1 MSSAG
6 SPAMISRLDTI
17 VPCERHATPTA
28 RGFHTGMSDRQLLL
42 RSEAAGCTDGAAPAA
57 PEAYPSVAAR
67 PNAKLIGALA
77 LGHLVVD
84 ANQGALPALLPFL
97 KVAHGLSY
105 TAAGALILAG
115 NVASSMV
122 QPVFGYFTDRQA
134 RRWIL
139 PIGVL
144 LSGFGLALTGV
155 ARGFSS
161 LLALF
166 VLLSLGNAAYHPEG
180 FKATAGL
187 SGDRKATA
195 LSWFSLGGNIGFA
208 LGPAIVAA
216 IVTEL
221 GLYGSLGMTLPAV
234 VAALVLTA
242 VLPGLNTA
250 AAQAPVRPSAP
261 PAPAMRRAMVVLMVV
276 VMLRSW
282 VQLGFV
288 TYMPFYYVDYLKE
301 APSHVGTLLFVFL
314 GCGALGTVLAG
325 PLADRIGAR
334 PLILGAFMLSVPLA
348 VLFLLTRGGTALL
361 VLGLF
366 GAVLT
371 STFPMTV
378 LLGQE
383 YMPRNAGLASGLVV
397 GFAIGTG
404 GLGVGVLGWMADRF
418 GLTTV
423 LWTCALLPVTGLAAA
438 LFLPRSGLDSGS
450 AAEKRFRN
458 LL

>member
-1 MSSAG
+1 MN
-6 SPAMISRLDTI
+6 
-17 VPCERHATPTA
+17 
-28 RGFHTGMSDRQLLL
+28 DRQLFL

-57 PEAYPSVAAR
+57 PESYPSIVAR
-67 PNAKLIGALA
+67 PNTRLIGVLA
-77 LGHLVVD
+77 LGHLIVD
-84 ANQGALPALLPFL
+84 ANQGALPALLPLL
-97 KVAHGLSY
+97 KVALGLSY

-115 NVASSMV
+115 NLASSMI
-122 QPVFGYFTDRQA
+122 QPVFGYFTDRRA

-155 ARGFSS
+155 ARSFPMLMGF
-161 LLALF
+161 F

-180 FKATAGL
+180 FQATAGL

-195 LSWFSLGGNIGFA
+195 LSWFSLGGNLGFA
-208 LGPAIVAA
+208 LGPPVVAA
-216 IVTEL
+216 ITTEF
-221 GLYGSLGMTLPAV
+221 GLYGTIGMFLPAIL
-234 VAALVLTA
+234 AALVLTA
-242 VLPGLNTA
+242 VLPGLNIA
-250 AAQAPVRPSAP
+250 AAVVPVHPSAP
-261 PAPAMRRAMVVLMVV
+261 SAPATRRAMAVLMVV

-288 TYMPFYYVDYLKE
+288 TYMPFYLVDYLKE
-301 APSHVGTLLFVFL
+301 APSLVGMLLFVFL
-314 GCGALGTVLAG
+314 GAGALGTVVAG

-348 VLFLLTRGGTALL
+348 MLFLLTQGGTALF

-366 GAVLT
+366 GAVLM

-378 LLGQE
+378 VLAQE

-404 GLGVGVLGWMADRF
+404 GLGVGALGWMADRF
-418 GLTTV
+418 GLPTV
-423 LWTCALLPVTGLAAA
+423 LWTCALLPVTGLVAA
-438 LFLPRSGLDSGS
+438 LFLPRSGLDDQS
-450 AAEKRFRN
+450 AVEQRGA
-458 LL
+458 

>member
-1 MSSAG
+1 
-6 SPAMISRLDTI
+6 
-17 VPCERHATPTA
+17 
-28 RGFHTGMSDRQLLL
+28 MSDRQLFL

-57 PEAYPSVAAR
+57 PDSYPSIVAR
-67 PNAKLIGALA
+67 PNARLIGVLA

-97 KVAHGLSY
+97 RVAHGLSY
-105 TAAGALILAG
+105 TGAGMLILAG
-115 NVASSMV
+115 NLASSMI
-122 QPVFGYFTDRQA
+122 QPVFGYFTDRRA

-155 ARGFSS
+155 ARGFPT
-161 LLALF
+161 LLGLF
-166 VLLSLGNAAYHPEG
+166 ALLSLGNAAYHPEG
-180 FKATAGL
+180 FKATASL
-187 SGDRKATA
+187 SGGRKATA

-208 LGPAIVAA
+208 LGPPVVAA

-221 GLYGSLGMTLPAV
+221 GLYGSLGMSLPAV
-234 VAALVLTA
+234 LAALVLAA

-250 AAQAPVRPSAP
+250 AVV
-261 PAPAMRRAMVVLMVV
+261 APAHASMPSVPAMKRAMFVLMVV

-301 APSHVGTLLFVFL
+301 APSLVGMLLFVFL
-314 GCGALGTVLAG
+314 GCGALGTILAG

-348 VLFLLTRGGTALL
+348 VLFLLTRGGTALF

-378 LLGQE
+378 VLAQE

-404 GLGVGVLGWMADRF
+404 GLGVGALGWMADRF
-418 GLTTV
+418 GLMTV

-438 LFLPRSGLDSGS
+438 LFLPRPNNCGES
-450 AAEKRFRN
+450 AADRQGA
-458 LL
+458 

>member
-1 MSSAG
+1 
-6 SPAMISRLDTI
+6 
-17 VPCERHATPTA
+17 
-28 RGFHTGMSDRQLLL
+28 MSDRQLFL
-42 RSEAAGCTDGAAPAA
+42 RSEAAGCTDGAAPAS
-57 PEAYPSVAAR
+57 PESYPSAVAR
-67 PNAKLIGALA
+67 PNVRLIGALA

-115 NVASSMV
+115 NLASSMI

-139 PIGVL
+139 PVGVL

-155 ARGFSS
+155 ARGFTT
-161 LLALF
+161 LMGLF

-180 FKATAGL
+180 FKATASL
-187 SGDRKATA
+187 SGDRRATA

-208 LGPAIVAA
+208 LGPPVVAA

-221 GLYGSLGMTLPAV
+221 GLYGSVGMSLPAIL
-234 VAALVLTA
+234 AALVLAA
-242 VLPGLNTA
+242 VLPGLNNA
-250 AAQAPVRPSAP
+250 AFVAPLHVSAPSAP
-261 PAPAMRRAMVVLMVV
+261 TMKRAMVVLMLV

-301 APSHVGTLLFVFL
+301 APGHVGMLLFVFL
-314 GCGALGTVLAG
+314 GCGALGTMLAG

-348 VLFLLTRGGTALL
+348 VLFLLTRAGTALF

-378 LLGQE
+378 VLAQE

-404 GLGVGVLGWMADRF
+404 GLGVGGLGWMADRF

-438 LFLPRSGLDSGS
+438 LFLPRPGLDGES
-450 AAEKRFRN
+450 AAEQRGTA
-458 LL
+458 

>member
-1 MSSAG
+1 
-6 SPAMISRLDTI
+6 MI
-17 VPCERHATPTA
+17 
-28 RGFHTGMSDRQLLL
+28 DRNSML

-57 PEAYPSVAAR
+57 PDAYPSLAPG
-67 PNAKLIGALA
+67 PNARLIGALA

-105 TAAGALILAG
+105 TAAGTLILAG
-115 NVASSMV
+115 NLASSMI

-139 PIGVL
+139 PVGVL

-155 ARGFSS
+155 ARGFPT
-161 LLALF
+161 LMGLF

-180 FKATAGL
+180 FKATASL

-216 IVTEL
+216 IITEL
-221 GLYGSLGMTLPAV
+221 GLYGSLGMSVPAV
-234 VAALVLTA
+234 LAALVLAA
-242 VLPGLNTA
+242 VLPGLNNA
-250 AAQAPVRPSAP
+250 AVVAPVHSSAQP
-261 PAPAMRRAMVVLMVV
+261 TPALRRAMVVLMVV

-301 APSHVGTLLFVFL
+301 APSHVGTLLLVFL
-314 GCGALGTVLAG
+314 GSGALGTVLAG

-348 VLFLLTRGGTALL
+348 VLFLFTRGGTALV

-378 LLGQE
+378 VLGQE

-404 GLGVGVLGWMADRF
+404 GLGVGALGWMADRF

-423 LWTCALLPVTGLAAA
+423 LWTCALLPISGLAAA
-438 LFLPRSGLDSGS
+438 LFLPRPGLDYEWAG
-450 AAEKRFRN
+450 EKLSR
-458 LL
+458 